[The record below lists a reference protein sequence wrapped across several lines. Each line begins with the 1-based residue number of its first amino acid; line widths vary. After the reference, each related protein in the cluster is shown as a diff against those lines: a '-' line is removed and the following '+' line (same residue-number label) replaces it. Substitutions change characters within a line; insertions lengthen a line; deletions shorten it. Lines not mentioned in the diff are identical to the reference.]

1 METNFSAKEIN
12 RVRLS
17 GSSLAETPGHG
28 ERLNSSPIIS
38 LRIWIEY
45 KLDIIS
51 LFFDLWIVRCCLQN
65 NNDKSIRFLVHPLVL
80 QPTKT
85 KNEGFVQW

>member
-12 RVRLS
+12 RVQLS

-45 KLDIIS
+45 KLDIYS
-51 LFFDLWIVRCCLQN
+51 F
-65 NNDKSIRFLVHPLVL
+65 PLVYGL
-80 QPTKT
+80 YYNNSYKP
-85 KNEGFVQW
+85 NEVLVQW